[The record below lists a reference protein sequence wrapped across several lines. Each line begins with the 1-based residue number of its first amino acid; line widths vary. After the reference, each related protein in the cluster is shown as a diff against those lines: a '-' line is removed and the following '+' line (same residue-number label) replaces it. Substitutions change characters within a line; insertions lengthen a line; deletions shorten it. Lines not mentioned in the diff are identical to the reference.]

1 MNQIKELKMK
11 IRKPQFWDY
20 KKPSFIAYFLLPL
33 SATWA
38 LKECSGSPLK
48 TKYFSIPS
56 SWHNCEATFVFTD
69 KVLVEFN

>member
-1 MNQIKELKMK
+1 MVQVNISFMK
-11 IRKPQFWDY
+11 YLLSTFM
-20 KKPSFIAYFLLPL
+20 AVYFLLPL

-69 KVLVEFN
+69 KVLEI